1 MKNLFDV
8 IESMDS
14 RVAQVAA
21 LKAVAHGCL
30 SRIIFGI
37 TSDVAYREREQLS
50 EQTNDKRN
58 AIDGDFGRSWAIEKD
73 FGFEQRQDPMIRIHA
88 LTSIWFAAQERC
100 STLAL
105 TPYDVPMSP
114 ERMVEFFLNNS
125 QSLDKEVLNMLAEAI
140 NADPAD
146 LMRLKE
152 VQASQEKERLKNA
165 VGEIKAHFEAATSGE
180 RLGTSADWMELV
192 GSDIFTS
199 VSMLDHHQLAVKVV
213 EFTKKAK
220 DSVLMRVL
228 RTNRISDIGDIKLL
242 DEGIQAVSIFIRQ
255 LERTNSDEFAQ
266 LIEDGRSFKTLAD
279 V

>member
-1 MKNLFDV
+1 MTNLFDV
-8 IESMDS
+8 IENMDS

-37 TSDVAYREREQLS
+37 TSNVAYREREQLS

-58 AIDGDFGRSWAIEKD
+58 AIDGDFGRESTITRD
-73 FGFEQRQDPMIRIHA
+73 FGFEERQDPMVRIHA

-114 ERMVEFFLNNS
+114 GRMVEFFLNNT
-125 QSLDKEVLNMLAEAI
+125 QGLDTNVLNMLAEAI
-140 NADPAD
+140 NANPAD
-146 LMRLKE
+146 LLRLKE
-152 VQASQEKERLKNA
+152 VQASQEKERLQNA
-165 VGEIKAHFEAATSGE
+165 VPEIKAHFESATSGE
-180 RLGTSADWMELV
+180 RLGIAADWTELV
-192 GSDIFTS
+192 GSDIFDS
-199 VSMLDHHQLAVKVV
+199 VSMLDQHQLAVKVV

-242 DEGIQAVSIFIRQ
+242 DEGIKTVSDFVRQ
-255 LERTNSDEFAQ
+255 LERANSDEFAQ
-266 LIEDGRSFKTLAD
+266 LIDDGRSFKTLAD